1 MKAEEL
7 MKVYEAVQI
16 ELTNRYE
23 KILKLQDAIDAISR
37 DEAPALYD
45 ELYLYIGKLLEDR
58 RPYEQRLDE
67 LEKEISDKLYR
78 KRGDQS

>member
-37 DEAPALYD
+37 DEAPMLYD

-58 RPYEQRLDE
+58 RPYEERMDE
-67 LEKEISDKLYR
+67 LEREISGKLYG

>member
-37 DEAPALYD
+37 DEAPVLYD

-58 RPYEQRLDE
+58 RPYEEHMDE
-67 LEKEISDKLYR
+67 LEREISGKLYG